1 MNNLELEITNVAYC
15 DLDRIAEYIAK
26 DNKKAARNLLKH
38 FDKIFKTLCKHP
50 QIGIKRAD
58 FTYKNVMFYVVKKNY
73 VVAYQILDTRLKILR
88 VLATYQDIC
97 NLL

>member
-1 MNNLELEITNVAYC
+1 MSNLELEITNAAYC

-26 DNKKAARNLLKH
+26 DNKKAANSLLKH
-38 FDKIFKTLCKHP
+38 FYKTFNTLCAHP

-58 FTYKNVMFYVVKKNY
+58 FTYKDVMFYIVKKNY

-97 NLL
+97 SLL